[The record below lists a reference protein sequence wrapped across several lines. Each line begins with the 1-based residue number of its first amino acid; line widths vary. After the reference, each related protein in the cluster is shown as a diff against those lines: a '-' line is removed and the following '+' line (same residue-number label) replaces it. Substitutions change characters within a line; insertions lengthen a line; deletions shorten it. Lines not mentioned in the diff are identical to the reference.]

1 MKKLLIFGVVLMMAS
16 CLGTKK
22 VLEKTNSLVEKE
34 KIETRS
40 DSTKTETINRV
51 IDDEYTIPLATNDSL
66 VNARIRE
73 ALANFSAGK
82 SSGTNSTRIY
92 FDEDAM
98 AFKIASIIGET
109 RDLESSSSNEI
120 LIEKTTE
127 EVVTEYAKTIK
138 KMIPWWLYVVAAFFL
153 LPHVVKVL
161 SIFNPVVGLVSSRFK
176 KKVSS

>member
-1 MKKLLIFGVVLMMAS
+1 MKKLILFGVVLMMAS

-22 VLEKTNSLVEKE
+22 VLEKSNTSVEKE
-34 KIETRS
+34 KIETHS

-66 VNARIRE
+66 VNVRIRE

-109 RDLESSSSNEI
+109 RDSESSASNEK
-120 LIEKTTE
+120 LVEKTTE
-127 EVVTEYAKTIK
+127 ETIIEFAETIK
-138 KMIPWWLYVVAAFFL
+138 RMAPWWLWVVVAFFL
-153 LPHVVKVL
+153 LPHAVKTL
-161 SIFNPVVGLVSSRFK
+161 SIFNPVVGLVRNRFK
-176 KKVSS
+176 K

>member
-1 MKKLLIFGVVLMMAS
+1 MKKLIIFGVVLMMAS

-22 VLEKTNSLVEKE
+22 VLEKTNSSVEKE
-34 KIETRS
+34 KTETHS
-40 DSTKTETINRV
+40 DSTRTETINRV

-66 VNARIRE
+66 VNVRIRE
-73 ALANFSAGK
+73 ALTNFSAGK

-109 RDLESSSSNEI
+109 SDLESSSSNEV

-127 EVVTEYAKTIK
+127 QIVTEYAKTIK
-138 KMIPWWLYVVAAFFL
+138 KMIPWWLYLVAIFFL
-153 LPHVVKVL
+153 LPHIIKILGVF
-161 SIFNPVVGLVSSRFK
+161 SPVVGLVSSRFK
-176 KKVSS
+176 K